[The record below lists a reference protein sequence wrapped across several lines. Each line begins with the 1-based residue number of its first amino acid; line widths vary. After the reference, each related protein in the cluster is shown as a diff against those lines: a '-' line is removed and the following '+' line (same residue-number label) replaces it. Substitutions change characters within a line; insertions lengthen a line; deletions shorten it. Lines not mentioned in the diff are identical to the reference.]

1 MPYIDRDM
9 AIKAL
14 IDEGRNVDS
23 RYLESERII
32 HESDAVE
39 AISMLPTAD
48 VVSKEQYNMMLE
60 HANILAEEMRKYQ
73 NTDTA
78 DVVER
83 EDIEAWLDLA
93 YKHGWSDCFAEHRWI
108 PVTERLP
115 EESINSNTSD
125 FEKVLCST

>member
-48 VVSKEQYNMMLE
+48 VVERKVGKWTEKQVIHADEAKE
-60 HANILAEEMRKYQ
+60 
-73 NTDTA
+73 
-78 DVVER
+78 VVEEWQSCR
-83 EDIEAWLDLA
+83 CSICGHYNTQPYMYFFTEPNYCSFCGASMKEEADNAQLD
-93 YKHGWSDCFAEHRWI
+93 
-108 PVTERLP
+108 
-115 EESINSNTSD
+115 
-125 FEKVLCST
+125 